1 MKNQNMKITVYISEG
16 DLDPNMTAK
25 DSAQSLTNYREELSD
40 AIAARFPDSEITFQ
54 DVSSDSGE
62 FRVSGVDNDEEVVEQ
77 LERIASKI
85 YEAGKFWE

>member
-1 MKNQNMKITVYISEG
+1 MKITVYISEG
-16 DLDPNMTAK
+16 DLDPNMTAAN
-25 DSAQSLTNYREELSD
+25 SAQSFANYKEALSE
-40 AIAARFPDSEITFQ
+40 AITVRFPDSDMTFQ

-62 FRVSGVDNDEEVVEQ
+62 FRVTGVDNDEEVVEE

>member
-1 MKNQNMKITVYISEG
+1 MKITVYISEG
-16 DLDPNMTAK
+16 DLDPNMTAA
-25 DSAQSLTNYREELSD
+25 DSAKSLTNYKEALSE
-40 AIAARFPDSEITFQ
+40 AIESRFPDSDITFQ

-62 FRVSGVDNDEEVVEQ
+62 FRVTGVENDEEVVEE